1 MRSSPR
7 PLSPAEAAGRLG
19 ISPKALRLYE
29 QRGLLTPARDA
40 RGWRLYRPHDLA
52 RAAQIVA
59 LRGLGLGLARI
70 GQMLATDAPQ
80 AAILAEQQAALQ
92 AQLQRLA
99 RTADQLRAARS
110 ALLTPVPP
118 MPPQPTLDLP
128 WPWGGERF
136 VLRTDAALT
145 WITGPL
151 GSGKTRLAQGIAQA
165 LPGAVWLGLE
175 RLAAAPAPTAAAAQA
190 LAALV
195 GAGATPSPALA
206 ALLAELA
213 RAHAGAC
220 VVDMVED
227 GLDARTQ
234 GVLAAWLRGR
244 GPAARPLFLMTRS
257 SAMLDLALA
266 GPDEALLFCPANHSP
281 PQWVLPCPGTPGFEA
296 LASCLAP
303 PRVRAR
309 TAGVL
314 AWRPPAGGHQ
324 GAPA

>member
-29 QRGLLTPARDA
+29 QRGLLTPVRDA

-110 ALLTPVPP
+110 ALLTPAPP

-145 WITGPL
+145 W
-151 GSGKTRLAQGIAQA
+151 
-165 LPGAVWLGLE
+165 
-175 RLAAAPAPTAAAAQA
+175 
-190 LAALV
+190 
-195 GAGATPSPALA
+195 
-206 ALLAELA
+206 
-213 RAHAGAC
+213 
-220 VVDMVED
+220 
-227 GLDARTQ
+227 
-234 GVLAAWLRGR
+234 
-244 GPAARPLFLMTRS
+244 
-257 SAMLDLALA
+257 
-266 GPDEALLFCPANHSP
+266 
-281 PQWVLPCPGTPGFEA
+281 
-296 LASCLAP
+296 
-303 PRVRAR
+303 
-309 TAGVL
+309 
-314 AWRPPAGGHQ
+314 
-324 GAPA
+324 